1 MKKRIISVLL
11 SLVMALTVVSVWDT
25 ETVQATEEKNIGE
38 ELVGYRRV
46 TLDQFKWSKDGKAV
60 SQITTSSD
68 FTINRIDNAAF
79 YLSQTK
85 EDATTYSLNHTY
97 LDFDFKEA
105 SVNNSHNFF
114 LFTHER
120 ANRGTSCIRINWY
133 ASNTITFTYIN
144 SSGSA
149 DGSSQL
155 ANINLANYGVSSGE
169 YFNIKVR
176 SDFSENASDS
186 SKRDAVIQYWINNK
200 YAGVMN
206 LSATDM
212 RNGFDAYSG
221 NNTYLPALRKP
232 TVTLDNAVEGSFDS
246 WTFRDVNLGDVTVTG
261 NTDFNYVKPAS
272 GTASLN
278 GSLFQGRINFG
289 SSTWNNIPVLM
300 IGGSPLAADNVN
312 CGFRFRGSTN
322 ALALDFFDT
331 SGNQI
336 SGSDKTQTSATAG
349 TSLTNNDNLIV
360 SMSFNVL
367 DVSGGL
373 AKVAVG
379 LFFDGKLYNN
389 EYYIINNI
397 PEAALTRHVKVH
409 GFPETV
415 NSLSL
420 ASYPAAELTEWTF
433 SDVSVADQ
441 TLTAE
446 VSLNGRTTP
455 NDALSS
461 DKTLF
466 QGLVNFP
473 NASNAVGEF
482 FVSSSK
488 SAVTSYAGLFFRDN
502 WSNDTLILRYRKS
515 SGGDPVTIGTFTP
528 GVAGT
533 TLRGNRNLLLGLS
546 VEIIGEPDGNGNVAT
561 RLGVYFD
568 GKLYNDRFIAVSLP
582 QDILFRDLK
591 WSSPQQADTHIASYP
606 QPETPEG
613 GEVSTETAKLYMNA
627 EITDIITIKFRAE
640 LTEEEAALYDDVKL
654 RVGLGGTRTLD
665 IEPITESDGSLSF
678 YFTDIYSQYMT
689 DKITAS
695 LFAVEDEEEIV
706 LVSNNTGISFEEYCD
721 LLNTNFSYDSKLVRF
736 MAEMLNFGAECQKIK
751 GYKTDSLAGE
761 DLAWVT
767 GTASASPVSPVA
779 DEELSVISDASDSAK
794 IKSASLNIA
803 NTIQIVFN
811 IMAEDTE
818 DLTISVSGDGINTV
832 TNLAVSE
839 LSYAKGVYTLKLNRI
854 TPSYYNSVVTAQL
867 RRGGNLIHTIN
878 YSVNTYCVRK
888 VSTPSMTDI
897 VSAIYNYGV
906 AASAYANR

>member
-46 TLDQFKWSKDGKAV
+46 TLNEFTWGNGGAV
-60 SQITTSSD
+60 TQITTADAGFGGYRISD
-68 FTINRIDNAAF
+68 AF
-79 YLSQTK
+79 YGSV
-85 EDATTYSLNHTY
+85 TTVEGASSRSLDKTY
-97 LDFDFKEA
+97 LDFDLKTDI
-105 SVNNSHNFF
+105 SSTMQLH
-114 LFTHER
+114 LFSQQKWHHYIR
-120 ANRGTSCIRINWY
+120 VKFYDSNRID
-133 ASNTITFTYIN
+133 FTYFN
-144 SSGSA
+144 DGTGDSSTQSPQYQLSNFGRESA
-149 DGSSQL
+149 SD
-155 ANINLANYGVSSGE
+155 
-169 YFNIKVR
+169 YFNLKVR
-176 SDFSENASDS
+176 ADFTENASDS
-186 SKRDAVIQYWINNK
+186 TKRDAVLQFWINNQFA
-200 YAGVMN
+200 YEMS
-206 LSATDM
+206 LTATDL
-212 RNGFDAYSG
+212 RNGFVTGSG
-221 NNTYLPALRKP
+221 GNSSDTFYVKLP
-232 TVTLDNAVEGSFDS
+232 TVTLDDAVEGSFDS

-261 NTDFNYVKPAS
+261 NNDFNYVKPTA

-289 SSTWNNIPVLM
+289 SSTWNDIPVLM
-300 IGGSPLAADNVN
+300 IGGSPLAAANVN

-322 ALALDFFDT
+322 ALAFDFFDT
-331 SGNQI
+331 SGNQLT
-336 SGSDKTQTSATAG
+336 GSTTTLYSSTAG
-349 TSLTNNDNLIV
+349 TALTNNDDLIV
-360 SMSFNVL
+360 SISVNFL
-367 DVSGGL
+367 DVSDGL
-373 AKVAVG
+373 VKAAVG
-379 LFFDGKLYNN
+379 LFFDGMLYNN
-389 EYYIINNI
+389 EYFIISNI
-397 PEAALTRHVKVH
+397 PEEALTRHVKVH
-409 GFPETV
+409 GFTTSV
-415 NSLSL
+415 NSLSI
-420 ASYPAAELTEWTF
+420 ASYPDVELTKWTF
-433 SDVSVADQ
+433 SDMSVADQ
-441 TLTAE
+441 TLTTN
-446 VSLNGRTTP
+446 VSLNNRP
-455 NDALSS
+455 APADASSS

-473 NASNAVGEF
+473 NASYAVGEF
-482 FVSSSK
+482 FVSGSK
-488 SAVTSYAGLFFRDN
+488 TYTYAGLFFRDDWTTN
-502 WSNDTLILRYRKS
+502 NLILRYRKET
-515 SGGDPVTIGTFTP
+515 GVDPVTIGTFTP

-533 TLRGNRNLLLGLS
+533 ALRGNGDLLLGLS
-546 VEIIGEPDGNGNVAT
+546 VEITSEPDAEGNVDT

-568 GKLYNDRFIAVSLP
+568 GKLYNNKYIAVSLP
-582 QDILFRDLK
+582 QDILFRDIK
-591 WSSPQQADTHIASYP
+591 WSSPQQSGTHIASYP

-654 RVGLGGTRTLD
+654 RVSLGGTRTLD

-721 LLNTNFSYDSKLVRF
+721 LLNTSFSYDSKLVRF

-767 GTASASPVSPVA
+767 GTALSAPVSPVS
-779 DEELSVISDASDSAK
+779 DGEISVLSDTSDSAR

-811 IMAEDTE
+811 VMAEDTE

>member
-46 TLDQFKWSKDGKAV
+46 TLNEFTWGNGGAV
-60 SQITTSSD
+60 TQITTADAGFGGYRISD
-68 FTINRIDNAAF
+68 AF
-79 YLSQTK
+79 YGSV
-85 EDATTYSLNHTY
+85 TTVEGASSRSLDKTY
-97 LDFDFKEA
+97 LDFDLKTDI
-105 SVNNSHNFF
+105 SSTMQLH
-114 LFTHER
+114 LFSQQKWHHYIR
-120 ANRGTSCIRINWY
+120 VKFYDSNRID
-133 ASNTITFTYIN
+133 FTYFN
-144 SSGSA
+144 DGTGDSSTQSPQYQLSNFGRESA
-149 DGSSQL
+149 SD
-155 ANINLANYGVSSGE
+155 
-169 YFNIKVR
+169 YFNLKVR
-176 SDFSENASDS
+176 ADFTENASDS
-186 SKRDAVIQYWINNK
+186 TKRDAVLQFWINNQFA
-200 YAGVMN
+200 YEMS
-206 LSATDM
+206 LTATDL
-212 RNGFDAYSG
+212 RNGFVTGSG
-221 NNTYLPALRKP
+221 GNASDTFYVKLP

-246 WTFRDVNLGDVTVTG
+246 WTFRDVNLGDVTVAG
-261 NTDFNYVKPAS
+261 NKDFNYVKPAS

-409 GFPETV
+409 GFPDTV

-420 ASYPAAELTEWTF
+420 ASYPASELTEWTF

-441 TLTAE
+441 TLTTG
-446 VSLNGRTTP
+446 VSLNARSAP
-455 NDALSS
+455 ASALSS
-461 DKTLF
+461 DNTLF

-482 FVSSSK
+482 FVSGSK
-488 SAVTSYAGLFFRDN
+488 NGATTSYAGLFFRDN

-582 QDILFRDLK
+582 QDILFRDIK

-779 DEELSVISDASDSAK
+779 DEELSVISDTSDSAK

-811 IMAEDTE
+811 VMAEDTE